1 MEKYVLI
8 IDVFDIEKLVDSF
21 CFDLKNIHPIT
32 FPDEEPYQGL
42 KLYISGSLENGFEF
56 SPDGYELWIRFSK
69 NHSGKWI
76 PFLIDRQYTFI
87 FKIIEEPLHDMAKKE
102 TNKDVY
108 DSVDE
113 FDRIKKFKKKEI

>member
-87 FKIIEEPLHDMAKKE
+87 FKIIEEPLHDMAINNEIPEPTDK
-102 TNKDVY
+102 
-108 DSVDE
+108 VDE
-113 FDRIKKFKKKEI
+113 FDRIKDFKKR